1 MLTRRFERTGKPR
14 APGLVYWRE
23 IAVLLCLKA
32 VGLTLLYFLF
42 FAPADRPAVTE
53 QLVARHLL
61 ALPASP
67 TGDEVNHDR

>member
-1 MLTRRFERTGKPR
+1 
-14 APGLVYWRE
+14 V
-23 IAVLLCLKA
+23 LCLKA
-32 VGLTLLYFLF
+32 VGLTLLYVLF

-61 ALPASP
+61 ARPASP

>member
-1 MLTRRFERTGKPR
+1 MLTGRFERPGNSR
-14 APGLVYWRE
+14 APGVAYWRA
-23 IAVLLCLKA
+23 IALLLCLKA
-32 VGLTLLYFLF
+32 VGLTLLYVLF

-61 ALPASP
+61 ARPASP